1 MANDVAESTGIRARV
16 AKLME
21 SRWVQIAITTV
32 IVINAITLGLETSAT
47 VQRELGNTLNIVDS
61 VILGIFVIELA
72 LKMFG
77 QGWRFFTR
85 AWNLFDFVIV
95 GISLVPSSGALSVL
109 RALRVLRIFRLV
121 SVVPAMRRV
130 VGALLSAIPGVSSV
144 VLLMLLVFYVFSV
157 MATKLFGAAFPKWFG
172 TVGESMYSLFQIMT
186 LESWS
191 MGIVRPVMEQ
201 FPNAWVLFV
210 GFILITSFA
219 VLNLFHRCDRERDAG
234 TARRRS
240 GGGTPG
246 HRGDRPQGTRD
257 DQCRDRCVA
266 CRNSSPS
273 ANWRKR
279 QKVEITWRAP
289 PTSPTNNRPAS

>member
-1 MANDVAESTGIRARV
+1 MAKLPPEPTGFRARV
-16 AKLME
+16 AAFMDTA
-21 SRWVQIAITTV
+21 RVQSAITAV
-32 IVINAITLGLETSAT
+32 IVINAVTLGLETSAT
-47 VQRELGNTLNIVDS
+47 VRGAFGRSLDIVDDI
-61 VILGIFVIELA
+61 ILGIFVAELC

-77 QGWRFFTR
+77 QGWRFFTQ
-85 AWNLFDFVIV
+85 AWNIFDFVIV
-95 GISLVPSSGALSVL
+95 GVALVPSSGPLSVL

-130 VGALLSAIPGVSSV
+130 VSALLSAIPGVSSV

-157 MATKLFGAAFPKWFG
+157 MATKLFGEAFPKWFG

-219 VLNLFHRCDRERDAG
+219 VLNLFIAVIVNAMQEQHAAEAEEERQAIEEIAHKERETISTEIAALRAEL
-234 TARRRS
+234 T
-240 GGGTPG
+240 TI
-246 HRGDRPQGTRD
+246 
-257 DQCRDRCVA
+257 
-266 CRNSSPS
+266 
-273 ANWRKR
+273 RKLAESR
-279 QKVEITWRAP
+279 K
-289 PTSPTNNRPAS
+289 S

>member
-1 MANDVAESTGIRARV
+1 MIKLPPEPTGFRARV
-16 AKLME
+16 AAFME
-21 SRWVQIAITTV
+21 TARVQSTITAV
-32 IVINAITLGLETSAT
+32 IVINAVTLGLETSAT
-47 VQRELGNTLNIVDS
+47 MRGTLGGVLDVADD
-61 VILGIFVIELA
+61 VILGIFVVELG

-95 GISLVPSSGALSVL
+95 GIALVPSSGALSVL

-157 MATKLFGAAFPKWFG
+157 MATKLFGEAFPKWFG

-219 VLNLFHRCDRERDAG
+219 VLNLFIAVIVNAMQEQHAAEAEEERQALEEIAHKERETISTEIAALRAELA
-234 TARRRS
+234 TIRKLAQS
-240 GGGTPG
+240 GG
-246 HRGDRPQGTRD
+246 R
-257 DQCRDRCVA
+257 
-266 CRNSSPS
+266 
-273 ANWRKR
+273 
-279 QKVEITWRAP
+279 
-289 PTSPTNNRPAS
+289 